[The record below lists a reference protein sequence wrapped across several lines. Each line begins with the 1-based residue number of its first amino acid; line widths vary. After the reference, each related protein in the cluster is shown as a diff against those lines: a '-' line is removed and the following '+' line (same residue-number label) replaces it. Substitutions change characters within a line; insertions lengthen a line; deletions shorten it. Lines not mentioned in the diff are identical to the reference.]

1 MEGLVPPRAKK
12 TYVENEIQGLVAR
25 FKSLTRSGVNP
36 KSKEWV
42 KWSKEYER
50 AKKKLESLKQK
61 VNSLEEDIEEID
73 GVLTIRL
80 SESDESSLS
89 PTTTP
94 KKSKTAKHSK
104 RKRKTK
110 KKRR

>member
-12 TYVENEIQGLVAR
+12 TYVEKEIQELVAR
-25 FKSLTRSGVNP
+25 FKSLTRSGVDP

-61 VNSLEEDIEEID
+61 VTSLEEDIEEID

-94 KKSKTAKHSK
+94 KKSKTTKHVK
-104 RKRKTK
+104 HKRKTK